1 MLHSMS
7 PQYCQARALEARALA
22 SRTTEPE
29 ARQVILDV
37 AEHYEQLAQRGD
49 LARRAHRRRPRRAS
63 PMPGSRRVVTG
74 RSDGR

>member
-1 MLHSMS
+1 MLHSIN
-7 PQYCQARALEARALA
+7 PQYCQERAVQARALA

-49 LARRAHRRRPRRAS
+49 LATRAHRRRPRRTS
-63 PMPGSRRVVTG
+63 PDMR
-74 RSDGR
+74 

>member
-1 MLHSMS
+1 MLHTIS
-7 PQYCQARALEARALA
+7 PQYCQERAVQARALA

-49 LARRAHRRRPRRAS
+49 LARRAHRRRPHRA
-63 PMPGSRRVVTG
+63 PPDIR
-74 RSDGR
+74 